1 VRLLN
6 SKNSILYLYGFSLR
20 LRDKLE
26 SLLKILKEQIRT
38 NIEINIV
45 LIHDG
50 VIGTTTNGKVPEC
63 LLELS
68 NLPINIYAV
77 ITDIK
82 ARGMDPN
89 NLFNKIEG
97 IDYEDLVD
105 ILVNIQKIVSWM

>member
-1 VRLLN
+1 MN
-6 SKNSILYLYGFSLR
+6 TENSIIYLYGFSLR

-26 SLLKILKEQIRT
+26 SLLEILKEQIRS

-50 VIGTTTNGKVPEC
+50 VIGATTKGKIPEN

-77 ITDIK
+77 IPDLK

-89 NLFNKIEG
+89 NLFNKIKG
-97 IDYEDLVD
+97 IEYEDLVD
-105 ILVNIQKIVSWM
+105 ILVNKIKIVSWM